1 LVSLSG
7 SRQSLNFYKITVE
20 VIEVMDFAP
29 ARQRQG
35 VVDKEG
41 IKVHADDAED
51 NRAIKHTSE
60 DSVIATTALPA
71 DWVLCQR

>member
-1 LVSLSG
+1 LVSLSV

-20 VIEVMDFAP
+20 VIEVMDFEP
-29 ARQRQG
+29 ARHRPG
-35 VVDKEG
+35 IDDKED
-41 IKVHADDAED
+41 IRTHADDAED

-60 DSVIATTALPA
+60 DSLIATTAPPA

>member
-1 LVSLSG
+1 
-7 SRQSLNFYKITVE
+7 
-20 VIEVMDFAP
+20 MDFAP

-35 VVDKEG
+35 VVDKQD
-41 IKVHADDAED
+41 IKAHADDAED

-71 DWVLCQR
+71 DWSCVKDDNSTKTLWRLGRRIGGDLRGA